1 MTFALPAE
9 SSEFLRR
16 LGNKSRADRNGISI
30 VRGTIGHRSIEVIHT
45 GVGENICRER
55 IGKFLENQQFDFLI
69 SAGFAGSLNHQLQ
82 VNDLLVA
89 QNFSTVDLKHASLSN
104 VSIYA
109 ANMLTVPAVIDSS
122 EERERIAR
130 ESGASAVDME
140 TEFIARACAAHGI
153 PLLSLRVIT
162 DTPTQPFPAPPSV
175 LFDIQQQRTH
185 IAVLARFFLAHPR
198 RIPGLV
204 QFARRIARARKTL
217 RMRLRRLQGLK
228 KVAAIDPVSQAVVPA
243 RLPARGYSFAGSMC
257 TSTSATRESLCWIA
271 AFTRC
276 AISWPSCTEMLPS
289 TPTWKIDVEVEAH
302 LSGATFFHLDD
313 TRDRTGDG
321 AEWI

>member
-1 MTFALPAE
+1 MIAVTFALPAE

-30 VRGTIGHRSIEVIHT
+30 VRGTIDHRSIEVIHT

-69 SAGFAGSLNHQLQ
+69 SAGFAGSLNHELQ

-89 QNFSTVDLKHASLSN
+89 KNFSTLDLKHAQSSLSN
-104 VSIYA
+104 VSIHV
-109 ANMLTVPAVIDSS
+109 ANMLTVPALIDSS

-153 PLLSLRVIT
+153 PLLALRVIT

-185 IAVLARFFLAHPR
+185 IAVLAKFFLAHPR
-198 RIPGLV
+198 RMPGLI
-204 QFARRIARARKTL
+204 QFAKRIARARKTL
-217 RMRLRRLQGLK
+217 SNALSCGSCATCSERCRRS
-228 KVAAIDPVSQAVVPA
+228 A
-243 RLPARGYSFAGSMC
+243 ARGYSCAGSMC
-257 TSTSATRESLCWIA
+257 TSTSAMRESLCWIA
-271 AFTRC
+271 DFTRC
-276 AISWPSCTEMLPS
+276 AISWPSCTEMFPS
-289 TPTWKIDVEVEAH
+289 TPTCR
-302 LSGATFFHLDD
+302 ST
-313 TRDRTGDG
+313 
-321 AEWI
+321 